1 MWGYLRGRAGPGMT
15 SAQMKVPE
23 PLGPHPTQVRGVC
36 LGMRKLPIELTHC
49 LLVSPGRG
57 WDWVYKQM
65 AVLVRTCHFGKTG
78 FTERTDMLAVPPL
91 NY

>member
-1 MWGYLRGRAGPGMT
+1 MWGSLRGRAGPGMI

-36 LGMRKLPIELTHC
+36 LGMRKLPIELTAFW
-49 LLVSPGRG
+49 LVPGWGGTGCTNR
-57 WDWVYKQM
+57 W

-78 FTERTDMLAVPPL
+78 FTERTDMLAVPP
-91 NY
+91 